1 MATVA
6 VPCNPATLVT
16 IFAKLFATYA
26 EERLTRGKHAQSW
39 EKTHLEKNLFTI
51 WIASSSCV
59 GYKIKDHQFSNPCTI
74 YQTDNHAIHTMMI
87 IVVIYMII
95 DQRDH
100 HLCDQYDP
108 TYHLNPNQADSH
120 PKTSGKLCISSAAFE
135 SHIWVQCKIRFE
147 SHIYQ
152 IIRLESHKSYI

>member
-6 VPCNPATLVT
+6 VPCNPATLVM
-16 IFAKLFATYA
+16 IFAKVFATYA